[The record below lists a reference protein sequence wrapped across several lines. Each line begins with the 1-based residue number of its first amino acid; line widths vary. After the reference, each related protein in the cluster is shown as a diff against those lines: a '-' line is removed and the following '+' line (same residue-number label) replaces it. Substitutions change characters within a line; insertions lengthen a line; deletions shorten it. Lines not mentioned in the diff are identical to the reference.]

1 MNILRLI
8 YEWPPPWDGMTP
20 GPFELTRAQVERGHS
35 VHVLC
40 GGWPTH
46 GTEPLPNVKVTRLP
60 VALPRLSLF
69 ATTAPAL
76 LPAMLPHLRWADV
89 IHGHGHVPA
98 CYHAWREAVGGQT
111 PYLLHIDVTAKGR
124 RMLSEAGGASLDFWT
139 DHWEWPL
146 HERSDR
152 RGCHSADAVVCVSDS
167 VRRQAIEL
175 CGAAPER
182 THIVTNG
189 VNTRLFSPDGP
200 DERETLGWASD
211 LRIALYVGALVPRKR
226 VDVLIRALGHLETS
240 WCLLIVGRG
249 AEKSRLEDLARE
261 LGLSER
267 VRFWGYRPYPEVP
280 ILYRSADMLVL
291 PSSYEGCPKV
301 VLEGLACGLPVVA
314 GGFELEEG
322 ELKEAITWLAPDAS
336 PEALAG
342 AMRQAADT
350 RVSEALRQHIDW
362 SERAEALDRIYE
374 RMLSSHGGGA

>member
-8 YEWPPPWDGMTP
+8 YEWPPSWDGMTP
-20 GPFELTRAQVERGHS
+20 GPFELTRAQVEKGHQ

-46 GTEPLPNVKVTRLP
+46 DTEPLPNVKVTRLP

-69 ATTAPAL
+69 ATTAPSL
-76 LPAMLPHLRWADV
+76 LPAMIPHLRWADV

-98 CYHAWREAVGGQT
+98 GYHAWRSVVGGKT

-124 RMLSEAGGASLDFWT
+124 RLLSEAGGASLDFWT

-152 RGCHSADAVVCVSDS
+152 QGCRSADAVVCVSDS

-175 CGAAPER
+175 CGADPEK

-200 DERETLGWASD
+200 DERDTLGWPRD
-211 LRIALYVGALVPRKR
+211 CRVALYVGALIPRKR
-226 VDVLIRALGHLETS
+226 VDVLIRALGQLDAR
-240 WCLLIVGRG
+240 WRLLIVGRG
-249 AEKSRLEDLARE
+249 PERLRLEGLASE

-322 ELKEAITWLAPDAS
+322 ALKDAITWLAADAS
-336 PEALAG
+336 AQTLAQ
-342 AMRQAADT
+342 AMGRAAQT
-350 RVSEALRQHIDW
+350 RVTEALRRQLDW
-362 SERAEALDRIYE
+362 SERAAALDGIYQGMFAA
-374 RMLSSHGGGA
+374 RGGA